1 MGHGVVESPQ
11 PARLKGLWVQLLI
24 LALVVLVP
32 ALSVGGA
39 GAWMALRSYDN
50 ALQDRLQDTART
62 LGLAFERE
70 VERHF
75 SSLAGLAASP
85 ALDAGPDADLAPFFR
100 HARRAATAI
109 GAPVSLV
116 GPDLRI
122 RLDTDRPFGAAL
134 PATAAIAAT
143 QRALETGRPTV
154 SDLLVSAISA
164 QPAIM
169 VGSPVIRDGQIL
181 ATVGT
186 RIEPARLSHL
196 LAMPD
201 LAANTFVALVDSR
214 HRLVARSR
222 AAERFSGAAA
232 PAGLVR
238 AMEGRR
244 TGGGRGRTL
253 EGEEALYVF
262 RALDQIPGWSIV
274 VATPLAAHRTS
285 WRRPL
290 LALVGGGAA
299 AGLLALGAA
308 RLFSR
313 RVLAPLAV
321 LQRQAEAVA
330 GGAGA
335 ALDVPA
341 TATSKVAEFAALERA
356 ISAADAA
363 LRRRVETA
371 RTAAAALQASE
382 RRCRALAEAGTIA
395 MWQADRE
402 GNIIGSHGW
411 EVLTGQTPEQLRGA
425 GWAAALHPED
435 AEPLLA
441 GWRAARAARRQVS
454 AQFRVRR
461 RDGVWHWVR
470 ARGVPVLDEQGALT
484 EWAGVVEDADAQHRA
499 EEMRRL
505 LAQEVDH
512 RARNVLSVVQA
523 VLRLTRAAEPK
534 AFAAA
539 VEARIAAL
547 ARAHTLLAQEGGAG
561 AELRAIAE
569 RELAPYGALPFPSG
583 GAVRLEGPRVPLAV
597 TAVQPLAMVLHEL
610 ATNAAKYGALSRPG
624 GTLSLRW
631 ALDYEARL
639 LALDWLE
646 GGGPPLAGPP
656 LRRGLGS
663 RVIETTIRSQLRGQ
677 VERRWEDAG
686 LVCRI
691 LLPLERAVTAGEARP
706 GRVMP
711 A

>member
-1 MGHGVVESPQ
+1 MGHGVVDSPQ
-11 PARLKGLWVQLLI
+11 PARLRGLRIQLLI
-24 LALVVLVP
+24 LALIVLVP
-32 ALSVGGA
+32 ALSVGGT

-50 ALQDRLQDTART
+50 ALQDRLQDTARA

-75 SSLAGLAASP
+75 STLAGLAASP

-100 HARRAATAI
+100 HARGAATAI
-109 GAPVSLV
+109 GAPVLLI

-122 RLDTDRPFGAAL
+122 RLDTDRPLGTAL
-134 PATAAIAAT
+134 PVTAATAAT
-143 QRALETGRPTV
+143 RRALETGRPTV
-154 SDLLVSAISA
+154 SNLLIGAISA
-164 QPAIM
+164 EPAI
-169 VGSPVIRDGQIL
+169 VVQGPVIRDGQVL
-181 ATVGT
+181 GTVGT
-186 RIEPARLSHL
+186 RIAPAQLSHL
-196 LAMPD
+196 LATPD
-201 LAANTFVALVDSR
+201 LAEGTFAALIDPR

-244 TGGGRGRTL
+244 IGSGRGRTL

-262 RALDQIPGWSIV
+262 RALDRIPGWSIV
-274 VATPLAAHRTS
+274 VVTSLAAHRTS
-285 WRRPL
+285 WRGPL
-290 LALVGGGAA
+290 LVLAGGGVA

-308 RLFSR
+308 WLLSR

-330 GGAGA
+330 GGAGE
-335 ALDVPA
+335 ALAVPA
-341 TATSKVAEFAALERA
+341 TAASKVAEFAALQRA

-363 LRRRVETA
+363 LRCQMETA
-371 RTAAAALQASE
+371 RTTAAALQASE
-382 RRCRALAEAGTIA
+382 RRCRAWAEVGAIA
-395 MWQADRE
+395 MWQADRD
-402 GNIIGSHGW
+402 GNIISSHGW

-441 GWRAARAARRQVS
+441 RWRAARGERRQVS

-461 RDGVWHWVR
+461 RDGAWHWVR
-470 ARGVPVLDEQGALT
+470 ARGVPVLDEQGTLA

-512 RARNVLSVVQA
+512 RAKNVLSVVQS
-523 VLRLTRAAEPK
+523 VLRLTRVEEPQ
-534 AFAAA
+534 AFVAA

-547 ARAHTLLAQEGGAG
+547 ARAHALLAQEGGAG
-561 AELRAIAE
+561 AELRTVAE
-569 RELAPYGALPFPSG
+569 RELAPYGALPFPPG

-597 TAVQPLAMVLHEL
+597 MAVQPLAMVLHEL

-624 GTLSLRW
+624 GTLTLRW
-631 ALDYEARL
+631 VLDHEAGL

-656 LRRGLGS
+656 LRRGFGS

-677 VERRWEDAG
+677 VERHWEEAG

-691 LLPLERAVTAGEARP
+691 LLPLERAVTADEARP
-706 GRVMP
+706 DRV
-711 A
+711 AA